1 MTDKKTFKIII
12 ADDNPTSRRGLR
24 ALLNAFN
31 RTQDHTIEVIGE
43 AENGQQTVNL
53 AQELN
58 PDLIFMDIN
67 MPVLNGLDATEI
79 IKTQQQSIKIIILSM
94 HAGKKE
100 DALKKGADMFLAKGT
115 DAQNIKQVLLN
126 FLKSK

>member
-24 ALLNAFN
+24 ALLNSFN
-31 RTQDHTIEVIGE
+31 RTQEHTIEVIDE
-43 AENGQQTVNL
+43 AENGQQAVNL

-79 IKTQQQSIKIIILSM
+79 IKTRQNGIKIIILSM
-94 HAGKKE
+94 HADKKE
-100 DALKKGADMFLAKGT
+100 AALKKGADMFLAKGT
-115 DAQNIKQVLLN
+115 NAQNIKQVLLS
-126 FLKSK
+126 FLESK